1 MPGVLEKIAAARKP
15 SAAPPGGRKAWS
27 EPTFWDQDAA
37 RFPFLSSFNLSSD
50 REQIENDFDAYISAA
65 YKSNGVVFS
74 TIAARQH
81 IFSQA
86 TFAWRTFSGG
96 KGGDLWTN
104 ADLDLLQRP
113 GPSSTTGE
121 LLSRMDVTA
130 SLAGSYYSTVA
141 DDAGRLGRAA
151 TGPGRR
157 IAYLRPDWI
166 TILIGSHSGDPN
178 AADAKVIAYE
188 YRPLVGSVAQSA
200 VASEPVILLPSEVCH
215 YSPQPDPAAR
225 FRGMS
230 WLTPIL
236 RDIQADKAATVHK
249 ERYFANGAHP
259 STVIALKDVDD
270 DAFEEFVEKFN
281 AEHKGAA
288 NAYKTLFLAGGAD
301 VTPLTTDL
309 QALDFKNVQGGGET
323 RIAMAAGMHPVIVGM
338 SEGLQG
344 SSLNE
349 GNFTAARRLVG
360 DKTMRHL
367 WAVAAASLESL
378 LTVPNGATRLWPDLR
393 EVAFLRDDAKDLAE
407 IQSTEGMT
415 IRNLVDAGFEPA
427 SVTAAVIAQD
437 WKLLKHTGVY
447 SVQLQPPGTT
457 ADAPSV
463 TTDDMETAMRMIR
476 SGWTITSRPVL
487 TKGTKEA

>member
-1 MPGVLEKIAAARKP
+1 ML
-15 SAAPPGGRKAWS
+15 
-27 EPTFWDQDAA
+27 
-37 RFPFLSSFNLSSD
+37 
-50 REQIENDFDAYISAA
+50 FD
-65 YKSNGVVFS
+65 
-74 TIAARQH
+74 
-81 IFSQA
+81 
-86 TFAWRTFSGG
+86 
-96 KGGDLWTN
+96 L
-104 ADLDLLQRP
+104 
-113 GPSSTTGE
+113 
-121 LLSRMDVTA
+121 
-130 SLAGSYYSTVA
+130 
-141 DDAGRLGRAA
+141 
-151 TGPGRR
+151 
-157 IAYLRPDWI
+157 
-166 TILIGSHSGDPN
+166 
-178 AADAKVIAYE
+178 
-188 YRPLVGSVAQSA
+188 
-200 VASEPVILLPSEVCH
+200 
-215 YSPQPDPAAR
+215 
-225 FRGMS
+225 
-230 WLTPIL
+230 
-236 RDIQADKAATVHK
+236 
-249 ERYFANGAHP
+249 
-259 STVIALKDVDD
+259 
-270 DAFEEFVEKFN
+270 FVEKFN

-457 ADAPSV
+457 ADAPSD